1 MMSGA
6 ADTPLALT
14 TGEPAGIGPEVAVRA
29 AWETRARVELIGDRT
44 QLEKTAEA
52 LGLGPAPAHVSFR
65 HVPLA
70 AAPVPGVL
78 DRRNAPAV
86 LEMLTLAHEGAA
98 SGRYRAIVTGPV
110 QKSVLCGPGSHF
122 SGHTEFFQQKAGVKR
137 VVMMLVSTPRQ
148 DALKVALATTH
159 LPVSQ
164 IAPAITPERLDDIL
178 DILLTALRR
187 EYGFAHPRLAVAGLN
202 PHAGES
208 GELGMEEIEVITPAI
223 LRARAK
229 HPECSIEGPFPAD
242 TLFIPGRE
250 ASYDAVLAMY
260 HDQGLPVLK
269 HVGFVEGVN
278 VTLGLPYVRTSVDHG
293 TALDIAGRGVADHRS
308 MTAALEL
315 AQTLSKNREAR
326 MA

>member
-1 MMSGA
+1 MMTTA
-6 ADTPLALT
+6 ADTPLAVT
-14 TGEPAGIGPEVAVRA
+14 TGEPAGIGPEVALKA
-29 AWETRARVELIGDRT
+29 AWEARTPVELIGDRD
-44 QLEKTAEA
+44 QLETLAA
-52 LGLGPAPAHVSFR
+52 TLGLGPVPQGVRFR

-70 AAPVPGVL
+70 VPARPGIL
-78 DRRNAPAV
+78 DRRNAAAV

-122 SGHTEFFQQKAGVKR
+122 SGHTEFFQKKAGVPR
-137 VVMMLVSTPRQ
+137 VVMMLVSTPRP

-159 LPVSQ
+159 LPVSA
-164 IAPAITPERLDDIL
+164 IAEAITDERLDGVL
-178 DILLTALRR
+178 DILLHALRR
-187 EYGFAHPRLAVAGLN
+187 DYGFARPRLAVAGLN

-208 GELGMEEIEVITPAI
+208 GELGTEEIRVITPAI
-223 LRARAK
+223 ERARRK
-229 HPECSIEGPFPAD
+229 HPDASIEGPFPAD

-250 ASYDAVLAMY
+250 KSYDAVLTMY

-308 MTAALEL
+308 MLAALEL